1 MTGALRHAQAC
12 FRTWMVDDALPVWAT
27 AGRDAAGFG
36 FQEHLTLDGLPAGVP
51 FKRMRVQARQIY
63 VFSHAHHL
71 GLVGGIDAAA
81 DALRFI
87 TAEGMRPDG
96 AWVRTLGRRGGV
108 LDPAVDLYDVA
119 FVLLAL
125 AWFARATGD
134 PRPAAPGPAHPALG
148 AQPHGGARR
157 RLPQRPATGGGPPA
171 AEPAYAPA
179 GSSARLV

>member
-71 GLVGGIDAAA
+71 GLFGGIDAAA

-87 TAEGMRPDG
+87 TAEGD
-96 AWVRTLGRRGGV
+96 AAGRR
-108 LDPAVDLYDVA
+108 
-119 FVLLAL
+119 
-125 AWFARATGD
+125 
-134 PRPAAPGPAHPALG
+134 LG
-148 AQPHGGARR
+148 ADAGPPRR
-157 RLPQRPATGGGPPA
+157 RARPGGGP
-171 AEPAYAPA
+171 
-179 GSSARLV
+179 V